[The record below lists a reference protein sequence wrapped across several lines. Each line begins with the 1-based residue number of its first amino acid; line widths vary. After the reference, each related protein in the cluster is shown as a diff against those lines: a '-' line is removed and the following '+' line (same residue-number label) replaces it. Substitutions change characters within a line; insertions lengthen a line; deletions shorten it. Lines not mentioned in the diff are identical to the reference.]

1 MRFAGTQL
9 SNFMGDTMD
18 YSAIAGTS
26 QRGRSMERR
35 ATMEGEG
42 LVANAGVQSLGK
54 MRASEFQA
62 DAIKAQGQAQG
73 QASMFQGM
81 ASGISSL
88 AGGLASMPT
97 GGGIT
102 SYDQIPSGGLRG
114 AAAGGGS
121 NAYFGTG
128 GRYGSFDS
136 SVLRR

>member
-26 QRGRSMERR
+26 QEGRSMERR

-42 LVANAGVQSLGK
+42 MVANAGVQSLGK

-62 DAIKAQGQAQG
+62 DAIKAGGQAQG

-97 GGGIT
+97 GGG
-102 SYDQIPSGGLRG
+102 GGG
-114 AAAGGGS
+114 GGGS
-121 NAYFGTG
+121 DFSLSSPTPG
-128 GRYGSFDS
+128 GWSYNGAPIKTFNNNYSW
-136 SVLRR
+136 

>member
-26 QRGRSMERR
+26 QKGRSMERR
-35 ATMEGEG
+35 AAMEGEG

-54 MRASEFQA
+54 MRASEHQA
-62 DAIKAQGQAQG
+62 DGIKAQGQAQG

-97 GGGIT
+97 GG
-102 SYDQIPSGGLRG
+102 SGG
-114 AAAGGGS
+114 GGTITPSFGNSSTYSSAFKGTDHSIS
-121 NAYFGTG
+121 NLPKNF
-128 GRYGSFDS
+128 SW
-136 SVLRR
+136 